1 MRVILAL
8 YVVQPDAWRRM
19 TCDAGCSQ
27 QMDVVFV
34 LDISGSVQE
43 MVDNAMMFAGNVTYG
58 LDIDSGN
65 VRVGAVA
72 YSSSPLGQFYLRD
85 YVNRREAVINA
96 LRFYNPGGKT
106 NTASALYEVRNTHL
120 TAAYGARSGIRKVNG
135 ATSGTAIRF
144 LFTC

>member
-1 MRVILAL
+1 
-8 YVVQPDAWRRM
+8 M
-19 TCDAGCSQ
+19 TCDAGCNQ

-43 MVDNAMMFAGNVTYG
+43 KIDNAMMFAGNVTYG

-65 VRVGAVA
+65 VRVAAVA

-96 LRFYNPGGKT
+96 LRFFNPGGST
-106 NTASALYEVRNTHL
+106 HTSSALDEVRNTHL
-120 TAAYGARSGIRKVNG
+120 TAAYGARSGVKKVNG
-135 ATSGTAIRF
+135 VTTGTTILSVITARRYA
-144 LFTC
+144 